1 MEESPLSS
9 IFSIKFGKSLTKLL
23 PLGVSLDGLLYWDNT
38 NILLIKLNEW
48 NICQEVHSIILGQ
61 SDQRVIKRTIRM
73 PPLDETRH
81 VASKKWWGS
90 PREHS
95 QPEICVFFTEEIIRN
110 ICLLPSHLSGRWLL
124 ASCNSTLLSAYLIFV
139 NLSLHLK
146 VRNQRQN
153 SQNWPKFYAL
163 SEC

>member
-1 MEESPLSS
+1 MEKSPPVNL
-9 IFSIKFGKSLTKLL
+9 KKRWQKVTTPGWVT
-23 PLGVSLDGLLYWDNT
+23 PELGQNQF
-38 NILLIKLNEW
+38 LLIKLNEW

-110 ICLLPSHLSGRWLL
+110 ICLLPSPLSGRWLL
-124 ASCNSTLLSAYLIFV
+124 ASCNSTMLSAYLIFV

-153 SQNWPKFYAL
+153 SQNWPNFYAL